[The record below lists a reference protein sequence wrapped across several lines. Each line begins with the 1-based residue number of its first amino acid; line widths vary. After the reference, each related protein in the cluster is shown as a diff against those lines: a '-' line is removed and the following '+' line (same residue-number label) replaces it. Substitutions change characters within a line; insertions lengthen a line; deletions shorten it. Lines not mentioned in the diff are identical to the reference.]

1 MEMRTLQYHIFAVAA
16 LAAGASFGWTIQVP
30 SMPVSPYADTEV
42 STNIPVNKADIGY
55 SDLNFRLNGTPTNNL
70 ELAFGT
76 DANTNGVLDAE
87 EVETRFGWR
96 GGRYFVE
103 NARTWEMFDGAALE
117 QSQNFSVNLRLEV
130 RHDTQQVRK
139 VVVSGANASDFGS
152 LVSNVP
158 PAWVWRRE
166 WDLMRATRRGAE
178 PPSDWIDYTAGNYGF
193 SIRLR

>member
-1 MEMRTLQYHIFAVAA
+1 
-16 LAAGASFGWTIQVP
+16 
-30 SMPVSPYADTEV
+30 
-42 STNIPVNKADIGY
+42 
-55 SDLNFRLNGTPTNNL
+55 
-70 ELAFGT
+70 
-76 DANTNGVLDAE
+76 
-87 EVETRFGWR
+87 
-96 GGRYFVE
+96 
-103 NARTWEMFDGAALE
+103 MFDGAALE

-178 PPSDWIDYTAGNYGF
+178 PTSDWIDYTAGNYGF

>member
-1 MEMRTLQYHIFAVAA
+1 MTSRRIMFAVAV

-30 SMPVSPYADTEV
+30 SMSVSPYADTEV

-55 SDLNFRLNGTPTNNL
+55 SDLNFRLNGTPTNDL

-103 NARTWEMFDGAALE
+103 NARTWEMFDGGASG
-117 QSQNFSVNLRLEV
+117 QSQNFSVKLHLEV
-130 RHDTQQVRK
+130 RHGSQQVRK

-152 LVSNVP
+152 LVSDVP

-166 WDLMRATRRGAE
+166 WDLMLATRRGAE
-178 PPSDWIDYTAGNYGF
+178 PPSDWIEYTAGNYGF